1 MLHLLLTPFRDV
13 LGLLNVFQYITF
25 RAAGAAITA
34 LVLGLLLGRKV
45 IPWLKQAQF
54 GQTIRDDGPQTHKKK
69 AGTPTM
75 GGLIILGSAVASTLL
90 WARLDNRFLFYTL
103 GILIGY
109 GALGFVDDWIN
120 ARRKNTKG
128 VSPRGKL
135 LVQFGIAAAIAG
147 LILFDPDY
155 TTQFYVP
162 FFKHPLVD
170 LGVLYLPFAVLVIV
184 GASNAVNLTDG
195 LDGLAIG
202 VAMIVLAAYGVFT
215 YATGHIRFAEY
226 LQIPFSPQAGEL
238 TVLVAAL
245 IGSGLAFLWYNAHPA
260 EVFMGDVGSLALG
273 GVIGTIAVIVKQEIL
288 LALIGGVFV
297 AETLSVMIQV
307 GVYKRTKKRV
317 FRMAPLHHH
326 FELAGWHETK
336 VVARFW
342 IVAIILAIAGLATLK
357 LR

>member
-1 MLHLLLTPFRDV
+1 MLYLLLTPFRDFW
-13 LGLLNVFQYITF
+13 GALNVFQYITF

-34 LVLGLLLGRKV
+34 LLLGLLLGRIV
-45 IPWLKQAQF
+45 IPWLRAAQF
-54 GQTIRDDGPQTHKKK
+54 GQTIREDGPESHKKK
-69 AGTPTM
+69 SGTPTM
-75 GGLIILGSAVASTLL
+75 GGLIILGSVLLSTLL

-103 GILIGY
+103 GILLGY

-135 LVQFGIAAAIAG
+135 IVQFGVAAAVAAAI
-147 LILFDPDY
+147 IFDPDY
-155 TTQFYVP
+155 STQFYVP
-162 FFKHPLVD
+162 FFKYPLLD
-170 LGVLYLPFAVLVIV
+170 LGVLYLPFAALVIV
-184 GASNAVNLTDG
+184 GTSNAVNLTDG

-202 VAMIVLAAYGVFT
+202 VAMIVLAAYAVFT

-245 IGSGLAFLWYNAHPA
+245 IGAGLAFLWYNAHPA

-273 GVIGTIAVIVKQEIL
+273 GLIGTIAVIVKQEIL
-288 LALIGGVFV
+288 LALIGGIFV

-307 GVYKRTKKRV
+307 AVFKRTRRRV

-326 FELAGWHETK
+326 FELAGWAETK
-336 VVARFW
+336 VVMRFW
-342 IVAIILAIAGLATLK
+342 IVSIILAIAGLATLK

>member
-1 MLHLLLTPFRDV
+1 MLYLLLTPFRDV
-13 LGLLNVFQYITF
+13 WGALNVFQYITF

-34 LVLGLLLGRKV
+34 LLLGLLLGRVV
-45 IPWLKQAQF
+45 IPWLREAQF
-54 GQTIRDDGPQTHKKK
+54 GQTIREDGPQTHKKK

-75 GGLIILGSAVASTLL
+75 GGLIILGSVLLSTLL
-90 WARLDNRFLFYTL
+90 WARLDNRFLFYTM

-120 ARRKNTKG
+120 AKRKNTKG

-135 LVQFGIAAAIAG
+135 IVQFGVAAAVAAAI
-147 LILFDPDY
+147 IFDPDY

-162 FFKHPLVD
+162 FFKHPLLD
-170 LGVLYLPFAVLVIV
+170 LGIFYLPFAVLVIV

-202 VAMIVLAAYGVFT
+202 VSMIVLAAYAVFT

-245 IGSGLAFLWYNAHPA
+245 VGAGLAFLWYNAHPA

-273 GVIGTIAVIVKQEIL
+273 GLIGTIAVIVKQEIL
-288 LALIGGVFV
+288 LALIGGIFV

-307 GVYKRTKKRV
+307 AVFKRTRRRV

-326 FELAGWHETK
+326 FELAGWAETK
-336 VVARFW
+336 VVMRFW
-342 IVAIILAIAGLATLK
+342 IISIILAIAGLATLK